1 MLVARKGNVRRL
13 PWRLIVSAYRRAKN
27 FPEIV
32 RFRAEPG
39 LTGAI
44 VGAARQQRTSAGE
57 YLRRALRAQLV
68 ADGVNLPPLDGP
80 DDHTPA
86 PAAAA
91 RIAA

>member
-1 MLVARKGNVRRL
+1 M
-13 PWRLIVSAYRRAKN
+13 SAYNRSKN

-44 VGAARQQRTSAGE
+44 TNAARQQRTSAGE

-68 ADGVNLPPLDGP
+68 ADGVSLPPLE
-80 DDHTPA
+80 A
-86 PAAAA
+86 PAMQKAA
-91 RIAA
+91 